1 MIVSNHGSDIPSY
14 SYSKG
19 GVFKG
24 HVLVEAEISGAIL
37 ESCVLQQPQSF
48 CGLRWKE
55 NASGKYNQCLLLQTL
70 SRESLR
76 VAMAA
81 HH

>member
-1 MIVSNHGSDIPSY
+1 MIVTNHGSDIPSY
-14 SYSKG
+14 SKEG
-19 GVFKG
+19 DFKG
-24 HVLVEAEISGAIL
+24 HVLVEADISGAIL
-37 ESCVLQQPQSF
+37 EACLLQQPLSF
-48 CGLRWKE
+48 CGLRGKD

-76 VAMAA
+76 VAMSA